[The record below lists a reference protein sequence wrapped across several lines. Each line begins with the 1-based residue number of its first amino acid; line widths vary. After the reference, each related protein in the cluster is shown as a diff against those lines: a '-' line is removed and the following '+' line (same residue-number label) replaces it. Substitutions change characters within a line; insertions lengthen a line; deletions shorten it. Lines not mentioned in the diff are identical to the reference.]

1 MAVVKVK
8 FVNNEEIIINSDTYL
23 SAWNSLDSNKG
34 TEEFYAEGGLVGSR
48 NDGGLLGT
56 SDPVRGLQGLFGTYD
71 WFSLRDEPTK
81 IYKTSAIL
89 SLETITIQ

>member
-8 FVNNEEIIINSDTYL
+8 FVNNEEIIIHSDTYL
-23 SAWNSLDSNKG
+23 FAWNSLDSNNG
-34 TEEFYAEGGLVGSR
+34 TEEFYAEGGSVGSR

-56 SDPVRGLQGLFGTYD
+56 SEPVIALQGLFGTHD
-71 WFSLRDEPTK
+71 WFSLHDDPTK